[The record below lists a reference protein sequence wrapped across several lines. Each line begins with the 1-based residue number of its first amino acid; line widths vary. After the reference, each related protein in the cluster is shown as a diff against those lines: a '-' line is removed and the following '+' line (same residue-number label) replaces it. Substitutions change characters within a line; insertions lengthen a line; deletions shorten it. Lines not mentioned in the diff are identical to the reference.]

1 MRFKLDESEL
11 MEMANVS
18 TQDTGLPYSIW
29 IDSAGKDRKTSH
41 NDPRIKVRVN
51 GEFIPV
57 SISKNP
63 EILVE
68 RKFDHSAEV
77 LKWVRKYYDV
87 LIKHWNKELTDKQA
101 LNLLGR

>member
-1 MRFKLDESEL
+1 MRFRLDESEL

-41 NDPRIKVRVN
+41 NDPHIKVKVD
-51 GEFIPV
+51 GKFIPV

-63 EILVE
+63 QILARRNFE
-68 RKFDHSAEV
+68 HSSEV
-77 LKWVRKYYDV
+77 LKWVCKYYDV
-87 LIKHWNKELTDKQA
+87 LIKHWNKEFTDKQA